1 MLTLLGWTI
10 MFVGVSC
17 LVLGIAGWYV
27 ERHSWA
33 SSEYGQI
40 VSMTIARNAGAQARL
55 VQGNALLQHLKAN
68 AHD

>member
-1 MLTLLGWTI
+1 
-10 MFVGVSC
+10 VSC